1 MIRINDD
8 YVIDTGDNMNYI
20 LKEDKHKLDKDG
32 NPVYVTLGYYSR
44 LESALLGAKSHMV
57 HKSMGEGEKSL
68 EEAIRA
74 VVDISNEF
82 ISVFR
87 KATKGD
93 KA

>member
-8 YVIDTGDNMNYI
+8 YVIDVGENQSYVV
-20 LKEDKHKLDKDG
+20 KEDKHKENKKG
-32 NPVYVTLGYYSR
+32 EHVYVTLGYYTR
-44 LESALLGAKSHMV
+44 LESALLGAKSHMI

-68 EEAIRA
+68 DEAIRA
-74 VVDISNEF
+74 VRDISNEF

-87 KATKGD
+87 RVTKGD

>member
-1 MIRINDD
+1 MIRINEN

-20 LKEDKHKLDKDG
+20 LKEDKHKIDKEG

-44 LESALLGAKSHMV
+44 LESALIGAKNHLI

-68 EEAIRA
+68 YEAIRA
-74 VVDISNEF
+74 VRDISNEF

-87 KATKGD
+87 NVTKGD

>member
-8 YVIDTGDNMNYI
+8 YVIDVGENQSYVV
-20 LKEDKHKLDKDG
+20 KEDKHKENKKG
-32 NPVYVTLGYYSR
+32 EHVYVTLGYYTR
-44 LESALLGAKSHMV
+44 LESALLGAKSHMI

-68 EEAIRA
+68 DEAIRA
-74 VVDISNEF
+74 VRDISNEF

-87 KATKGD
+87 NVTKGD